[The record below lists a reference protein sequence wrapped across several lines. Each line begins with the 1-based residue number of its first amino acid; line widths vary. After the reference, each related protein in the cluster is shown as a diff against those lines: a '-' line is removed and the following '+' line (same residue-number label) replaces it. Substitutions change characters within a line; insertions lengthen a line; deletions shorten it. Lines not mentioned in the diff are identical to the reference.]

1 MENAAKNAKL
11 SLSKGKNL
19 ALTASNLA
27 TNLAANQVNKVTSMF
42 DFGPFGNII
51 MSLSLI
57 FILYKVFN
65 TLFYGSFN
73 YSNQLEFLIRSY
85 YYWTI
90 ILVIMV
96 VYISLT
102 NM

>member
-1 MENAAKNAKL
+1 MNNATKIAKQT
-11 SLSKGKNL
+11 LSKGTDK
-19 ALTASNLA
+19 ALTA
-27 TNLAANQVNKVTSMF
+27 TNVVTKQVTSRV

-51 MSLSLI
+51 LSLLLI
-57 FILYKVFN
+57 FILYKAFN

-73 YSNQLEFLIRSY
+73 YSNQLEFIIRSY

>member
-1 MENAAKNAKL
+1 MDSAAKTAKQTL
-11 SLSKGKNL
+11 NKGTNM
-19 ALTASNLA
+19 ALTASNI
-27 TNLAANQVNKVTSMF
+27 AAKQVNKFASMF

-51 MSLSLI
+51 ISLTLI

-73 YSNQLEFLIRSY
+73 YSNQLEFIIRSY
-85 YYWTI
+85 YYWTL
-90 ILVIMV
+90 ILVV
-96 VYISLT
+96 LVLYVSFT